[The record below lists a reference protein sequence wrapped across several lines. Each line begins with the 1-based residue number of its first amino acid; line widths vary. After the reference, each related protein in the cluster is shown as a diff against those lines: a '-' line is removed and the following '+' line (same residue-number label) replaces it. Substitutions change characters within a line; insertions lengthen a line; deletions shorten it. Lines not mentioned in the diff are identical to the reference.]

1 MVMSLPGGESV
12 FGRYNRPEPDA
23 IEVIIGP
30 RASFRGNLQ
39 CEASI
44 RIDGTVTGG
53 LVETPSNVILTE
65 TAQAECD
72 IQAKTVSIRGVY
84 KGTINAHRVELLA
97 GSQVFGALNVESF
110 FMDEGVLLRAELNI
124 QTPEERALTALPVA
138 EQTSQSGPT
147 QNQTNASI
155 PVVRPAATQG
165 AGKGNGPQGPLAE
178 DPT

>member
-1 MVMSLPGGESV
+1 MPLPGGESV
-12 FGRYNRPEPDA
+12 FGRYSRPEPDA

-53 LVETPSNVILTE
+53 VVETPSNVILTE

-124 QTPEERALTALPVA
+124 QTPEERALTAVPAPGQPLP
-138 EQTSQSGPT
+138 EQSSPNRTKT
-147 QNQTNASI
+147 SI
-155 PVVRPAATQG
+155 PVVRPPAPPPASP
-165 AGKGNGPQGPLAE
+165 GPSAQGPLAE